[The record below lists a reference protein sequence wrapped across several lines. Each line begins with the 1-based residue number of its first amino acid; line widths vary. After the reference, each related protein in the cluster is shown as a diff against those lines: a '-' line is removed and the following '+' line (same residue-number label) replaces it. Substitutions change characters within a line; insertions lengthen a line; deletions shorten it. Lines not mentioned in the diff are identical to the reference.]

1 MKILNYRSLLIYTL
15 SMTLS
20 MGAAET
26 GYSINSESI
35 SEIEFYPQTP
45 PSASSGQ
52 AQGGLSKSSYSEKSP
67 LGVPIAIGIGVNF
80 SGKTFEI
87 YSELMQPRK
96 AKKAQKKADKKKKEQ
111 KDAIKDGSKAAQKR
125 SYEIQSPEVQDRM
138 KQNKKDIAA
147 RDKAKKKSNKSKT
160 KRGAKKYK

>member
-1 MKILNYRSLLIYTL
+1 MSLILFI
-15 SMTLS
+15 
-20 MGAAET
+20 GATRT
-26 GYSINSESI
+26 GYAINIEDI
-35 SEIEFYPQTP
+35 SDIYFYPPTP
-45 PSASSGQ
+45 
-52 AQGGLSKSSYSEKSP
+52 QGGLRKSMFSDKSP
-67 LGVPIAIGIGVNF
+67 LGDLGVDF
-80 SGKTFEI
+80 SRKTFETH
-87 YSELMQPRK
+87 SLLLQPRK

>member
-1 MKILNYRSLLIYTL
+1 MIIAMSLTL
-15 SMTLS
+15 FI
-20 MGAAET
+20 GATRT
-26 GYSINSESI
+26 GYSINNEDI
-35 SEIEFYPQTP
+35 SDIDFYPPTP
-45 PSASSGQ
+45 
-52 AQGGLSKSSYSEKSP
+52 QGGLSNPLIFNKSS
-67 LGVPIAIGIGVNF
+67 LGVPIAIGIGVDI
-80 SGKTFEI
+80 SEKTLETHTLLI
-87 YSELMQPRK
+87 QPRK

-125 SYEIQSPEVQDRM
+125 SYEIQSSEVQDRM